1 MTDDGD
7 KGGSIS
13 SEDNI
18 EEAGFRGL
26 LSESSQRLGT
36 AIKGPEQEKL
46 DRWIKLMAEGAEN
59 FSPRAKKCV
68 MMCKPAIEIGIKV
81 ILVVMAI
88 YLVIFSMG
96 YKVFKLL
103 PMNAIKMVF
112 GAALCFFGGTYY
124 ASIAAIE
131 AFRIFGWE
139 TLQANVKIVMEQAKR
154 DLVLMHCALAPLVAN
169 RPDATEASLHAS
181 HKNTTPDPRAQAQ
194 TVEKQQRQ
202 CMLHTLP
209 PQANAVQAASEIDN
223 SVDDDH
229 DGVADV
235 DQISSQAL
243 LRRKTVLAM
252 TTIQEPERLKKAVGN
267 LWTAYVSVLATLR
280 LEFARTTSLALA
292 IVEMIKFPIMRWILP
307 PLMMFLGSD
316 LSHWA
321 KTFVEVTL
329 NVIAMV
335 VAWYMQMI
343 ISSFYSAIRGGRLFA
358 EGLIAVLI
366 EKDLLRKLPFFKKAR
381 SSDPPEGEKAEFDAD
396 ESYLD
401 EVIGFSFAGVGF
413 LWQLT
418 SGFALPFPLN
428 LVFFPLTLVE
438 YFLRWQIATTAA
450 AQEVGGAGE

>member
-81 ILVVMAI
+81 ILVVMAV

-139 TLQANVKIVMEQAKR
+139 TLQANVKIVMEQA
-154 DLVLMHCALAPLVAN
+154 
-169 RPDATEASLHAS
+169 
-181 HKNTTPDPRAQAQ
+181 
-194 TVEKQQRQ
+194 
-202 CMLHTLP
+202 
-209 PQANAVQAASEIDN
+209 NAVQAASEIDN

-235 DQISSQAL
+235 NQISSQAL

>member
-81 ILVVMAI
+81 ILVVMAV

-139 TLQANVKIVMEQAKR
+139 TLRANVKIVIEQAKLYLR
-154 DLVLMHCALAPLVAN
+154 LIHCALTPLVAN
-169 RPDATEASLHAS
+169 RPDASGAPLHAS
-181 HKNTTPDPRAQAQ
+181 HKRTTPGPKSHRDSYA
-194 TVEKQQRQ
+194 TLG
-202 CMLHTLP
+202 MHTLP

-292 IVEMIKFPIMRWILP
+292 IVEMIKFPIMRWIIP

-343 ISSFYSAIRGGRLFA
+343 ISSFYSAVRGGRLFA
-358 EGLIAVLI
+358 EGLIAVLL

-450 AQEVGGAGE
+450 AQEVGFAGE

>member
-139 TLQANVKIVMEQAKR
+139 TLQANVKIVME
-154 DLVLMHCALAPLVAN
+154 
-169 RPDATEASLHAS
+169 
-181 HKNTTPDPRAQAQ
+181 
-194 TVEKQQRQ
+194 
-202 CMLHTLP
+202 
-209 PQANAVQAASEIDN
+209 QANAVQAASEIDN